1 VSNFEL
7 LRRAATAAA
16 VCAGMVQAGC
26 SGRPLQGVMIPT
38 SEAAPGATQVPVL
51 IATTRKKSTADPGEM
66 FSGERAEAVSYAA
79 VTISVPPDDARKVGE
94 VQWPASPP
102 GDPRRDFVTVSA
114 DYVDE
119 RAFNAQINRIAKQT
133 GRNRALIFVHGFN
146 NRFDDA
152 VYRFAQIVHD
162 SKAPAIPVLFTWPS
176 RGEVKL
182 RAYTYDRES
191 ANYSRDALEQLID
204 TLARHPNIREVNI
217 LAHSMGNW
225 VTLEALRGRSIRL
238 AQRPGQVDKVKNAF
252 LVAPDVDVDVF
263 RTQIKRMGPNRP
275 RIALFVSQD
284 DKALE
289 LSKTIWGGVPRLGE
303 INPGIEPYRTE
314 LEKDRIAVFDLT
326 SLKSVGDDAHSRAFE
341 DITTVMGMIKKR
353 LNDGQQIASRPS
365 DGAVPSLEMSTLGQ

>member
-1 VSNFEL
+1 
-7 LRRAATAAA
+7 
-16 VCAGMVQAGC
+16 MVQAGC

-38 SEAAPGATQVPVL
+38 SEAAPGTTQVPVL
-51 IATTRKKSTADPGEM
+51 VATTRKKSTADPGEM

-114 DYVDE
+114 DYVDD

-238 AQRPGQVDKVKNAF
+238 AERPGQVDKVKNAF

-263 RTQIKRMGPNRP
+263 RAQIKRMGPNRP

-326 SLKSVGDDAHSRAFE
+326 TLKSVGDDAHSRAFE

-353 LNDGQQIASRPS
+353 LNDGQQIASQS
-365 DGAVPSLEMSTLGQ
+365 GSGVAASASVEMAPLGQ

>member
-1 VSNFEL
+1 M
-7 LRRAATAAA
+7 AALACA
-16 VCAGMVQAGC
+16 VMVQAGC

-38 SEAAPGATQVPVL
+38 SAVAPGAAHVPVL

-66 FSGERAEAVSYAA
+66 FSGERADSVSYAA
-79 VTISVPPDDARKVGE
+79 VTVSVPPDDARKVGE
-94 VQWPASPP
+94 VQWPAAPP

-119 RAFNAQINRIAKQT
+119 KSFNAQIGRVAKQT
-133 GRNRALIFVHGFN
+133 GRNRVLIFVHGFN
-146 NRFDDA
+146 NRFDDS
-152 VYRFAQIVHD
+152 VYRFVQIVHD
-162 SKAPAIPVLFTWPS
+162 FKAPAIPVLFTWPS

-204 TLARHPNIREVNI
+204 TVSRHPNITEVNI

-238 AQRPGQVDKVKNAF
+238 AQRPGTRDKVKNAF
-252 LVAPDVDVDVF
+252 WSRPTSMSTCSAPRSSAWGLTARASRCSYR
-263 RTQIKRMGPNRP
+263 RTIS
-275 RIALFVSQD
+275 ALR
-284 DKALE
+284 
-289 LSKTIWGGVPRLGE
+289 LSKAIWGGMPRLGE

-314 LEKDRIAVFDLT
+314 LENDRIAVFDLT
-326 SLKSVGDDAHSRAFE
+326 TLKSAGDDAHSRAFE

-353 LNDGQQIASRPS
+353 LNDGQQIASSPS
-365 DGAVPSLEMSTLGQ
+365 GAVQSVEMSPLGQ

>member
-1 VSNFEL
+1 MNS
-7 LRRAATAAA
+7 
-16 VCAGMVQAGC
+16 
-26 SGRPLQGVMIPT
+26 
-38 SEAAPGATQVPVL
+38 
-51 IATTRKKSTADPGEM
+51 
-66 FSGERAEAVSYAA
+66 
-79 VTISVPPDDARKVGE
+79 
-94 VQWPASPP
+94 
-102 GDPRRDFVTVSA
+102 
-114 DYVDE
+114 
-119 RAFNAQINRIAKQT
+119 
-133 GRNRALIFVHGFN
+133 
-146 NRFDDA
+146 
-152 VYRFAQIVHD
+152 VYRFVQIVHD
-162 SKAPAIPVLFTWPS
+162 LKAPAIPVLFTWPS

-204 TLARHPNIREVNI
+204 TLSRHPNITEVNI

-238 AQRPGQVDKVKNAF
+238 AQRPGTRDKVKNAF

-263 RTQIKRMGPNRP
+263 RAQIKRMGPNRP

-284 DKALE
+284 DLALQ

-326 SLKSVGDDAHSRAFE
+326 SLKTVGDDAHSRAFE
-341 DITTVMGMIKKR
+341 DITSVMGMIKKR

-365 DGAVPSLEMSTLGQ
+365 DVGVPSLGISTLGQ

>member
-1 VSNFEL
+1 M
-7 LRRAATAAA
+7 AALA
-16 VCAGMVQAGC
+16 CAGLAQAGC
-26 SGRPLQGVMIPT
+26 AGRPLQGVMIPT
-38 SEAAPGATQVPVL
+38 SEAAPGATHVPVL
-51 IATTRKKSTADPGEM
+51 IATTRKKSSADPGEM
-66 FSGERAEAVSYAA
+66 FSGERADSVSYAA
-79 VTISVPPDDARKVGE
+79 VTVSVPPDESRKVGE

-119 RAFNAQINRIAKQT
+119 KSFNAQISRVAKQT

-146 NRFDDA
+146 NRFDDS
-152 VYRFAQIVHD
+152 VYRFVQIVHD

-204 TLARHPNIREVNI
+204 TLSRHPNITEVNI

-238 AQRPGQVDKVKNAF
+238 AQRPGTRDKVKNAF
-252 LVAPDVDVDVF
+252 MVAPDVDVDVF

-284 DKALE
+284 DSALR
-289 LSKTIWGGVPRLGE
+289 LSKAIWGGVPRLGE

-314 LEKDRIAVFDLT
+314 LENDRIAVFDLT

-341 DITTVMGMIKKR
+341 DITSVMGMIRKR

-365 DGAVPSLEMSTLGQ
+365 DLAAPSMEISTVGQ